1 MPPPMPAARTS
12 GMAPVNGIRVYY
24 AIYGS
29 GPPLLLLHGG
39 LASAEC
45 WSAQIP
51 AFAAAHEVIVMDS
64 RGHGRSTRDARRYSY
79 DLMAADVVAL
89 LDHLHV
95 RKTSIVGWSDGG
107 IIGLDI
113 AIHHPERVDH
123 LFAFGA
129 NYSVSGL
136 KPGAERAPVFA
147 AYIER
152 AGKDYARLSPTPRDY
167 EAFVAAISAM
177 WSTQPEFTLAELAR
191 IAAPT
196 MIADGEY
203 DEAIRREHTEALARA
218 IPGARLLIMP
228 RVSHFAHWQAP
239 DEYNRAVLAFVDAP
253 ATGR

>member
-152 AGKDYARLSPTPRDY
+152 AGKDYARLSPRRSSPR
-167 EAFVAAISAM
+167 S
-177 WSTQPEFTLAELAR
+177 PR
-191 IAAPT
+191 C
-196 MIADGEY
+196 
-203 DEAIRREHTEALARA
+203 
-218 IPGARLLIMP
+218 GARSPSSRPPSSRGSP
-228 RVSHFAHWQAP
+228 R
-239 DEYNRAVLAFVDAP
+239 R
-253 ATGR
+253 R